1 MYRGW
6 FGVQSGTFHAGDQ
19 YHGRFSVNRVNHP
32 RSGHESRKVR
42 VSEVEPPTLRVCI
55 TDGSESKAEPS
66 TLGTNIADGSM
77 SQERTIHVLGLNR
90 GRFGV
95 QSGTFHAGSQYHG
108 RFISQE
114 RTIHVLGL
122 NHGWFGYQRVNR
134 PRWGLISRM
143 VQCQSGEPSTL
154 KACIADGSESKAEP
168 STLRA

>member
-1 MYRGW
+1 MG
-6 FGVQSGTFHAGDQ
+6 SA
-19 YHGRFSVNRVNHP
+19 
-32 RSGHESRKVR
+32 SR
-42 VSEVEPPTLRVCI
+42 VEPSTLRVCI
-55 TDGSESKAEPS
+55 ADGSASKAGPS
-66 TLGTNIADGSM
+66 TLRINIADGSM

-154 KACIADGSESKAEP
+154 KADIEDGAYLKSEL
-168 STLRA
+168 STFRA